1 MTMPVLL
8 LVEDEVLLQE
18 LLDTELAAAGYELVI
33 VNTGTEAFAMLE
45 ADAARFKAV
54 ITDIRLGSGPDGWE
68 VGRRARE
75 LLPDV
80 SVVYLS
86 GDSAHDWTS
95 KGVPKSMMI
104 AKPFAAA
111 QLITAVS
118 MLITEADIH

>member
-1 MTMPVLL
+1 MTVPVLL

-33 VNTGTEAFAMLE
+33 VSNGTEAFAALD

-75 LLPDV
+75 LVADV
-80 SVVYLS
+80 SVIYLS

-95 KGVPKSMMI
+95 KGVPKSLMI
-104 AKPFAAA
+104 AKPFASA
-111 QLITAVS
+111 QFITAVS
-118 MLITEADIH
+118 MLITAADAH